1 MVPGSGVSA
10 TLSIGEFSRL
20 THLSVKALR
29 HYHEVGLLVPAAIDT
44 ESRYRRY
51 DAMQAGD
58 AQLIRRLRALDMP
71 IDEIRFVIAATDG
84 AARDTAIAGHLA
96 RMEGELARTKEVVA
110 SLRALLAQPRLD
122 TGVERRQLPDVTA
135 LAIAATV
142 SHDHVEHWCGAAF
155 GELRSVVAA
164 SGGDVTGP
172 GGGVFSAAF
181 FTDDAGPVTAYV
193 PVASAPA
200 TLPGRV
206 DVVELSGGD
215 VLVATHAGPFTDL
228 DRTYAVLGAA
238 ASELG
243 IATDGAIR
251 ELYVVGP
258 DVTDDPLR
266 LRTDVCWPVNAMPE
280 R

>member
-96 RMEGELARTKEVVA
+96 RMEGELARTQGGRGVA
-110 SLRALLAQPRLD
+110 ARRCSPSRASTPASSGGSCRTSPLWRSPPPSRTTTSS
-122 TGVERRQLPDVTA
+122 TGVAPRSE
-135 LAIAATV
+135 
-142 SHDHVEHWCGAAF
+142 SCG
-155 GELRSVVAA
+155 RWWQR
-164 SGGDVTGP
+164 
-172 GGGVFSAAF
+172 
-181 FTDDAGPVTAYV
+181 AGST
-193 PVASAPA
+193 
-200 TLPGRV
+200 
-206 DVVELSGGD
+206 
-215 VLVATHAGPFTDL
+215 
-228 DRTYAVLGAA
+228 
-238 ASELG
+238 
-243 IATDGAIR
+243 
-251 ELYVVGP
+251 
-258 DVTDDPLR
+258 
-266 LRTDVCWPVNAMPE
+266 
-280 R
+280 